1 MSKARRQPHQHSL
14 DKVETTRE
22 RIVAMEANA

>member
-22 RIVAMEANA
+22 RIAAKANA